1 MNDEAL
7 IATISAIGGL
17 LTIITGYLLKAHIN
31 KSACCGGYGCECVCD
46 PHELEAVN
54 TVKRIK
60 TERKR
65 RESQQIISTAD
76 IMSIASGNSGNKS
89 ISSNNNDVFIPIEQ
103 NIKELE
109 ETIKGEKQDSIV

>member
-1 MNDEAL
+1 MNDEAI
-7 IATISAIGGL
+7 IAVISAIGGV

-65 RESQQIISTAD
+65 RESQQIISSAD
-76 IMSIASGNSGNKS
+76 IMSIASGNSGTKS
-89 ISSNNNDVFIPIEQ
+89 ISSRNDVFIPIDE
-103 NIKELE
+103 NIKKLE
-109 ETIKGEKQDSIV
+109 EEIKGEKQDSVV